1 MRVSALVITCYA
13 SLFCVIVE
21 HLSSSFRREEVEGCC
36 LITLWMNPNFFPSFK
51 SQSQNL
57 FSASS
62 TNKNLFTEKRNRIS
76 PATDKNK
83 NYCWT
88 MLKRNITHQV
98 FRRNDTKRR
107 VNERRNTELL
117 EIKTKILLNLLT
129 SSTQLLSSQWV
140 NSSDLLST
148 VNQSRFQPGLSQLL
162 LSEIFYVRLVSLKSR
177 IKVTVY
183 LIVPK
188 IEFVSS
194 FLLKLWLSQSFSFFL
209 YSNDISSC
217 ERRYQRRDCDKF
229 NLDKI
234 VLPSLYFFDETTH
247 I

>member
-1 MRVSALVITCYA
+1 
-13 SLFCVIVE
+13 
-21 HLSSSFRREEVEGCC
+21 
-36 LITLWMNPNFFPSFK
+36 
-51 SQSQNL
+51 
-57 FSASS
+57 
-62 TNKNLFTEKRNRIS
+62 
-76 PATDKNK
+76 
-83 NYCWT
+83 